1 MEKGLV
7 HASKNPMQ
15 SIIITK
21 RDTRMKLTTLHC
33 AILTALAT
41 SQLVHGQDVKPIP
54 KKSKAQIETIEI
66 TATKRTE
73 SIQDVPVSVSA
84 LNGETLE
91 VLGIESF
98 SDYVEF
104 LPNVVF
110 QGTGPGQNEIYI
122 RGAATTQTNISVS
135 SVQALQPSVAFYLDE
150 QPVSM
155 QGRNL
160 DVYAADIQR
169 IEVLPGPQGTL
180 FGASSQSG
188 TVRMISKKPDHS
200 GFSAG
205 MDVNIGSTKGGEMS
219 NSVEAFMN
227 FTPTD
232 ELALRVVAYNDKQ
245 GGWIDNI
252 LNKPGEGGY
261 IGSPVVIDRISGG
274 PLSDPQN
281 TPIVSPKNGSLVEDD
296 TNDAIYAG
304 VRFGVSYL
312 INNDW
317 SLLVQHTAQ
326 SLETEGVFSY
336 DPNLEGES
344 SVNRFV
350 PEDNDDEF
358 GLTTWTLKGRLD
370 KLDVVYTGGYL
381 DREISSTIDYTGY
394 TNGGLFSAYYVCSYG
409 SYNDGIVAPED
420 EACLDPTKYYK
431 EKTDTSRITHELRF
445 NTDVDNAWRV
455 TAGIFYDDQELGT
468 VGQFKIANTELG
480 AFTNL
485 GKSLPGSEGIN
496 SNGGPFESGISFV
509 NDVTHTIEQ
518 VAVFGQAEYDITDK
532 LTATL
537 GARWYQIDDIFKGST
552 TSTDVSRRIR
562 AFGTQDPAELDLATG
577 DASGVLQSAIA
588 SGQLDVSLLDDSGT
602 LSVDDTIFKASLDY
616 KMNDDILLFTSYSE
630 GFRPPVTNRQGGD
643 LASNQSGAFDG
654 FRIPVYS
661 TTDSLDNFEI
671 GMKGDFFDGNLR
683 VNATAFYSEITD
695 LQTSRYDPTNIS
707 FLVFTDNVG
716 DAEIKGLDADITWL
730 ASNNLVINAAFSL
743 LDTELT
749 RVNAELAGIAPGV
762 GARLPYSAEFSGNIR
777 AQYYFELDGGYDGY
791 VNASVSY
798 TGDRLAGMSMDA
810 YVTEDATRLIYGT
823 GSGLP
828 IQNEAATYD
837 GTSFQDSNGD
847 VFQGGR
853 YIQESYAI
861 ANVSVGI
868 TKDDWKAELYIDN
881 LTDESAVLYIDTQ
894 QFTPKVVTNRPRTVG
909 LRLSYDFF

>member
-1 MEKGLV
+1 LGLAKTSPLGSACKNHKGFYYM
-7 HASKNPMQ
+7 NR
-15 SIIITK
+15 TK
-21 RDTRMKLTTLHC
+21 ISC
-33 AILTALAT
+33 AIVTALALNPAIA
-41 SQLVHGQDVKPIP
+41 QEKAA
-54 KKSKAQIETIEI
+54 KAQIETIQV
-66 TATKRTE
+66 TATKRSE
-73 SIQDVPVSVSA
+73 SIQDIPVSVSA
-84 LNGETLE
+84 LNGEMLE
-91 VLGIESF
+91 NLGIENF

-122 RGAATTQTNISVS
+122 RGAATSQTNIAVS

-160 DVYAADIQR
+160 DVYAADMER
-169 IEVLPGPQGTL
+169 VEVLPGPQGTL

-205 MDVNIGSTKGGEMS
+205 LDVNVSSTKGGEMG

-227 FTPTD
+227 FAPTD
-232 ELALRVVAYNDKQ
+232 ELAIRVVAYNDKQ

-261 IGSPVVIDRISGG
+261 IGSAVVIDRISGG
-274 PLSDPQN
+274 VLSDPLN
-281 TPIVSPKNGSLVEDD
+281 TAIVSPKNDSLVEDD

-304 VRFGVSYL
+304 VRFGMSYL
-312 INNDW
+312 INDDW

-326 SLETEGVFSY
+326 SLETEGVFAY
-336 DPNLEGES
+336 DPNLQGES
-344 SVNRFV
+344 SVNRFT

-358 GLTTWTLKGRLD
+358 GLTTWTLEGRLD
-370 KLDVVYTGGYL
+370 KLEVVYTGGYL

-394 TNGGLFSAYYVCSYG
+394 TNGGLFAAYYVCNHYE
-409 SYNDGIVAPED
+409 AATPAD
-420 EACLDPTKYYK
+420 ERCIDPTKYYK
-431 EKTDTSRITHELRF
+431 EQTDTSRTTHELRF
-445 NTDVDNAWRV
+445 NTDADNAWRV
-455 TAGIFYDDQELGT
+455 TAGIFYDDQVLET
-468 VGQFKIANTELG
+468 VGKFQIANTELG
-480 AFTNL
+480 FFTDL
-485 GKSLPGSEGIN
+485 GRTLVGTEGIN
-496 SNGGPFESGISFV
+496 SNGGPFESEVSFV

-518 VAVFGQAEYDITDK
+518 IAVFGQAEYDITDK

-537 GARWYQIDDIFKGST
+537 GARWYQIDDTFKGST
-552 TSTDVSRRIR
+552 TTVDVSRRIR
-562 AFGTQDPAELDLATG
+562 AFGTLDAAELEAVGEDPALI
-577 DASGVLQSAIA
+577 QQAIA
-588 SGQLDVSLLDDSGT
+588 SGQLDVSLLGSDGT
-602 LSVDDTIFKASLDY
+602 LTVDDTIFKASLDY
-616 KMNDDILLFTSYSE
+616 KMNDDILLFTTYSE
-630 GFRPPVTNRQGGD
+630 GFRPPVTNRVGGG
-643 LASNQSGAFDG
+643 LATNQNGAFDG

-661 TTDSLDNFEI
+661 TTDSLDNFEF
-671 GMKGDFFDGNLR
+671 GLKGDFLDGVLR
-683 VNATAFYSEITD
+683 VNATAYYSEITD
-695 LQTSRYDPTNIS
+695 LQTSRFDPTNIS

-730 ASNNLVINAAFSL
+730 ASDNLVINAAFSL

-762 GARLPYSAEFSGNIR
+762 GAQLPYSAEFSGNIR
-777 AQYYFELDGGYDGY
+777 ARYYFELNDGY
-791 VNASVSY
+791 EGYLNGSVSY

-810 YVTEDATRLIYGT
+810 FVTEDATQLVYGV

-828 IQNEAATYD
+828 IQTEAAVYD
-837 GTSFQDSNGD
+837 GVTYPDSNGD

-868 TKDDWKAELYIDN
+868 TKDDWKVELYIDN

-909 LRLSYDFF
+909 LRLSTISNKIVI

>member
-1 MEKGLV
+1 MNK
-7 HASKNPMQ
+7 
-15 SIIITK
+15 TK
-21 RDTRMKLTTLHC
+21 ISC
-33 AILTALAT
+33 AIVTALALNPAIAQEKT
-41 SQLVHGQDVKPIP
+41 A
-54 KKSKAQIETIEI
+54 KAQIETIQI

-84 LNGETLE
+84 LNGEALE

-122 RGAATTQTNISVS
+122 RGAATSQTNIAVS

-160 DVYAADIQR
+160 DVYAADMER
-169 IEVLPGPQGTL
+169 VEVLPGPQGTL

-200 GFSAG
+200 GFAAG

-232 ELALRVVAYNDKQ
+232 ELALRVVAYNDRQ

-261 IGSPVVIDRISGG
+261 IGSAVVIDRISGG
-274 PLSDPQN
+274 VLSDPQN
-281 TPIVSPKNGSLVEDD
+281 TPVVPPKNDSLIEDD

-304 VRFGVSYL
+304 VRFGMSYL
-312 INNDW
+312 INEDW

-326 SLETEGVFSY
+326 SLETEGVFAY

-344 SVNRFV
+344 SVNRFI

-358 GLTTWTLKGRLD
+358 GLTTWTLEGRLD
-370 KLDVVYTGGYL
+370 KLEVVYTGGYL

-394 TNGGLFSAYYVCSYG
+394 TNGGLFAAYYVCNHYE
-409 SYNDGIVAPED
+409 AATPAD
-420 EACLDPTKYYK
+420 ERCIDPTKYYK
-431 EKTDTSRITHELRF
+431 EQTDTSRMTHELRF
-445 NTDVDNAWRV
+445 NTDADNVWRV
-455 TAGIFYDDQELGT
+455 TAGIFYDDQELET
-468 VGQFKIANTELG
+468 VGKFQIANTELG
-480 AFTNL
+480 FFTDL
-485 GKSLPGSEGIN
+485 GRTLKGTEGIN
-496 SNGGPFESGISFV
+496 TNGGPFESEVSFV

-518 VAVFGQAEYDITDK
+518 IAVFGQAEYDITDK
-532 LTATL
+532 LTATF
-537 GARWYQIDDIFKGST
+537 GARWYQIDDTFKGST
-552 TSTDVSRRIR
+552 TTVDVSRRIR
-562 AFGTQDPAELDLATG
+562 AFGTLDAAELTAVGEDPALIQE
-577 DASGVLQSAIA
+577 AIS
-588 SGQLDVSLLDDSGT
+588 SGQLDVSLLDADGT
-602 LSVDDTIFKASLDY
+602 LTVDDTIFKASLDY
-616 KMNDDILLFTSYSE
+616 KMNDDILLFTTYSE
-630 GFRPPVTNRQGGD
+630 GFRPPVTNRVGGG
-643 LASNQSGAFDG
+643 LATNQNGAFDG

-661 TTDSLDNFEI
+661 TTDSLDNYELGI
-671 GMKGDFFDGNLR
+671 KGDFLDGVLR
-683 VNATAFYSEITD
+683 VNATAYYSEITD
-695 LQTSRYDPTNIS
+695 LQTSRFDPTNIS

-730 ASNNLVINAAFSL
+730 ASDNLVINAAFSL

-762 GARLPYSAEFSGNIR
+762 GAQLPYSAEFSGNIR
-777 AQYYFELDGGYDGY
+777 ARYYFELNDGYDGY

-798 TGDRLAGMSMDA
+798 TGDRLAGMTMDA
-810 YVTEDATRLIYGT
+810 FVTEDATRLVYGV

-828 IQNEAATYD
+828 IQTEAAVFDGVTYA
-837 GTSFQDSNGD
+837 DSNGAT
-847 VFQGGR
+847 FQGGR

-894 QFTPKVVTNRPRTVG
+894 QFTPKVVTNRPRTLG
-909 LRLSYDFF
+909 LRLSYDFY